1 MDLLEKLSMK
11 RNEIQQYIK
20 PILSDKSYL
29 WCRSVLNDMVRN
41 SMVNYQYDIVCKQ
54 ILVLSNFKKFFEEYV
69 TEVTPGGIITTLY
82 LIAVQLRLRNLGDV
96 IESYDEFIEDVDI
109 SELNPLDRDAVD
121 IFDLSI
127 HMSILENKIY
137 KSNNEVFAG
146 GLNTL
151 LLL

>member
-41 SMVNYQYDIVCKQ
+41 SMVNYQYDVVCKQ

-82 LIAVQLRLRNLGDV
+82 LIAVQLRLRDLGDV

-109 SELNPLDRDAVD
+109 SELNPSDRDAVD

>member
-29 WCRSVLNDMVRN
+29 WCRSLLNDMVRN

-82 LIAVQLRLRNLGDV
+82 LIAVQLRLRDLGDV

-109 SELNPLDRDAVD
+109 SELKPSDRDAVD

-137 KSNNEVFAG
+137 KSNNEIFAG

>member
-82 LIAVQLRLRNLGDV
+82 LIAIQLRLRDLGDV

-109 SELNPLDRDAVD
+109 SELNPSDRDAVD

-137 KSNNEVFAG
+137 KSNNEIFAG